1 MINILSETSK
11 CRGYRISFGIRII
24 LASWLLFSF
33 TQQLLAAPAS
43 QPSPSKE
50 AILQQARGLM
60 NQDHFREAISLLE
73 SNSPQF
79 PEEVRFPLYL
89 AEAYYRLANPD
100 ADVAGE
106 YQYYE
111 KTETYAQTA
120 LHMENRPEAH
130 YWYGLAL
137 LKKAQK
143 KGGMG
148 AFSIVKEG
156 IRELNIVRQTAPT
169 FDHAGASRVLSQLYA
184 QAPRWTPFGDRDKA
198 ISLAQE
204 AVRLAPDYPENRKV
218 LDDVSKR

>member
-1 MINILSETSK
+1 MMNTLSKTSK
-11 CRGYRISFGIRII
+11 CHGHRISLEIEII
-24 LASWLLFSF
+24 LAFLLLFFS
-33 TQQLLAAPAS
+33 TQPLLAARDS

-60 NQDHFREAISLLE
+60 NQDHLREAISLLE

-111 KTETYAQTA
+111 KTETYAQKA

-137 LKKAQK
+137 LKKAQR
-143 KGGMG
+143 KGGIG
-148 AFSIVKEG
+148 AYSIVKEG
-156 IRELNIVRQTAPT
+156 IKELNIVRQTAPT
-169 FDHAGASRVLSQLYA
+169 LDHAGASRVLSMLYA
-184 QAPRWTPFGDRDKA
+184 RAPRWTPFGDRDKA

-204 AVRLAPDYPENRKV
+204 AVRLAPDYPLNRQV
-218 LDDVSKR
+218 LAEAQR